1 MLLLRRPSHGRDG
14 FDNRKSPRMLDLSF
28 QNTTMARPREFDR
41 DIALQRAIETFA
53 QHGFEGTSTPMLL
66 DAMKIGRQSL
76 YDTFGDKRTL
86 YIEALRRYSEE
97 SVGATLT
104 AMFAHANVLQGIEQA
119 LLAFVERASAPHGT
133 ACLGIHAVA
142 EFGTT
147 ADDVS
152 GVTHAVGERTLL
164 AFESRLRDGIGRGEI
179 APTLDPQAGA
189 QFLLATLSGLKI
201 AARGGASHAVLEQI
215 VEVTMRSLAPVNS

>member
-1 MLLLRRPSHGRDG
+1 
-14 FDNRKSPRMLDLSF
+14 MLDLSF
-28 QNTTMARPREFDR
+28 QNTVMARPREFNR
-41 DIALQRAIETFA
+41 DTALQRAIETFA

-76 YDTFGDKRTL
+76 YDTFGDKRAL
-86 YIEALRRYSEE
+86 YLEALRRYSDD

-119 LLAFVERASAPHGT
+119 LLDFAKTASTPHGT

-147 ADDVS
+147 AEDVS
-152 GVTHAVGERTLL
+152 GVTHALGERTLL

-179 APTLDPQAGA
+179 AATLDPAAGA

-201 AARGGASHAVLEQI
+201 AARGGAPHAVLTQI
-215 VEVTMRSLAPVNS
+215 IAVAMRSLAPDK

>member
-1 MLLLRRPSHGRDG
+1 MLLLRRPSHDSDD
-14 FDNRKSPRMLDLSF
+14 FDNRRSPRMLDLSF

-164 AFESRLRDGIGRGEI
+164 AFESRLRDGISRGEI